1 MRDYFTDWPRGD
13 YVRFWQQATW
23 TQAVRALDEDPSRS
37 QVAASGLSINDFDPQ
52 TFDLLGVRADV
63 KVKWFD
69 CRNAI
74 LFPHDQSIRYLIPS
88 FFPCD
93 AGMWSLYVRD
103 ARLIYQPTWPDT
115 REAEFAL
122 YEFERPRSFDV
133 WQAGRAVFPPVF
145 IGDEHFEVGAP
156 MQPIE
161 TWVDFGGLRFCGP
174 WYPQFTGHTNYIP
187 KPGDTVV
194 LDTCWALVQPVAPP
208 LKIFVHITS
217 PDGKIVAQWDG
228 LDVNVGTLEVGD
240 EFIQRHPLKLPVDLP
255 PGPYRISL
263 GVYHPDTSQRLTAN
277 VGDRSID
284 SIVLGPLY
292 LIK

>member
-1 MRDYFTDWPRGD
+1 MPSSACKKKTNDHRVTLSPRHLVIAFFTLVLAFNTCLTMRDYFTDWPRGD

-161 TWVDFGGLRFCGP
+161 TW
-174 WYPQFTGHTNYIP
+174 
-187 KPGDTVV
+187 
-194 LDTCWALVQPVAPP
+194 
-208 LKIFVHITS
+208 
-217 PDGKIVAQWDG
+217 
-228 LDVNVGTLEVGD
+228 
-240 EFIQRHPLKLPVDLP
+240 
-255 PGPYRISL
+255 
-263 GVYHPDTSQRLTAN
+263 
-277 VGDRSID
+277 
-284 SIVLGPLY
+284 
-292 LIK
+292 